1 LPLRLKTLLIV
12 TVTMVGG
19 VMLLYLAARFIVLGG
34 FSDLEETGVEENY
47 TGSRNTENMR
57 PWSSNGRTTNE
68 RRRDVRKSKR
78 PGGARWSCQRYSVVI
93 RLLSALNRFLAD

>member
-47 TGSRNTENMR
+47 MARREHGEHAPMVF
-57 PWSSNGRTTNE
+57 GLAHNE
-68 RRRDVRKSKR
+68 RTPQGR
-78 PGGARWSCQRYSVVI
+78 P
-93 RLLSALNRFLAD
+93 